1 MSSKEFTK
9 KLIDTKFDK
18 LVEKK
23 GRFSYAPWATAVKQ
37 LLLVAPDSTWTFGT
51 PMNLGETVMVST
63 TVTINNITRPC
74 IMPCYATP
82 RGGGKPT
89 SITNPDSYELNTSY
103 MRCLVKNIAMFGLG
117 IDIYTQDETDEFYME
132 FEDDEIS
139 ETQENSLP
147 PILQQKNI
155 SEEKKRVDS
164 IKSNSDKKLGKELL
178 VKVYESVDKYGLNKD
193 GFVSIVMATCKEHK
207 FKTNITAFDHFVKS
221 IDTLPIAVQ
230 QSLLDRA
237 NDFIQ
242 KNYDL
247 RTEKILE
254 ETI

>member
-132 FEDDEIS
+132 FEEGPLVAAKRITSFSTVPTAIVVGSRDKGFGRACDMMHAKIQGSVLMKIPNAGHMAAEKNPK
-139 ETQENSLP
+139 EFNV
-147 PILQQKNI
+147 ILLSALNHFFATA
-155 SEEKKRVDS
+155 
-164 IKSNSDKKLGKELL
+164 KL
-178 VKVYESVDKYGLNKD
+178 
-193 GFVSIVMATCKEHK
+193 
-207 FKTNITAFDHFVKS
+207 
-221 IDTLPIAVQ
+221 
-230 QSLLDRA
+230 
-237 NDFIQ
+237 
-242 KNYDL
+242 
-247 RTEKILE
+247 
-254 ETI
+254 